1 MQHHIYDGA
10 MHSAADER
18 VHVAEPTDR
27 RPDFC
32 AEAMSP
38 TMRIGILMGTFLA
51 SGLVLLVVTSQ
62 ALWPQGLFSVSPF
75 LAVFSIGMLIATGFF
90 TLLIFG
96 ALLGNNPRI
105 RMDERALWVAAFILC
120 GPFALPIYWLMHVWP
135 VPYQPTPYQKT

>member
-1 MQHHIYDGA
+1 MQHHTYDGA
-10 MHSAADER
+10 MQSAADTR
-18 VHVAEPTDR
+18 VVVAEPTDR

-38 TMRIGILMGTFLA
+38 TMRIGILLGTFLA
-51 SGLVLLVVTSQ
+51 SSLVLFVVIAQ
-62 ALWPQGLFSVSPF
+62 AILPQGLFSVSPF

-105 RMDERALWVAAFILC
+105 RTDERVLWIAAFILC